1 MNDLNEDTEDVLRNM
16 MSVLNTNNDKF
27 EIERSQ
33 VQNVLYATF
42 CKKSMICVI
51 KRQTILLPCQLFFM
65 AFSIWRCYYLVRKN
79 VIDVGHVISIL
90 LILMFLSN
98 SLKNLTTNTRDTV
111 MKHGMIKESMT
122 VFERSDTNRDNNESV
137 CEESTTSQLVLQD
150 VSFTYKKEG
159 RGILKN
165 INLSINKGEK
175 VLIAGKIGSGKSTL
189 IKLLMRYKNPTKGCL
204 FIDGKSYFDIPIN
217 DLRKK
222 ISFIPQSTSLFN
234 RTIYDNI
241 VYGSEGQYDLEEIKH
256 MIDMLILDGIFEDG
270 LMINVGK
277 NGSKLSGGQRQ
288 IVLILRTFL
297 QDPEIL
303 ILDEPTA
310 SIDESTKELIYL
322 LLEKLMSK
330 RTIIMATHDKKIIN
344 AASRVITLRDGEIVN

>member
-1 MNDLNEDTEDVLRNM
+1 
-16 MSVLNTNNDKF
+16 
-27 EIERSQ
+27 
-33 VQNVLYATF
+33 
-42 CKKSMICVI
+42 
-51 KRQTILLPCQLFFM
+51 
-65 AFSIWRCYYLVRKN
+65 
-79 VIDVGHVISIL
+79 
-90 LILMFLSN
+90 
-98 SLKNLTTNTRDTV
+98 